1 MICPYCSSKET
12 KVVDTR
18 EIESKNSVRRRREC
32 SDCGERFTT
41 YEEIQNNFWVIKR
54 NGDEEKYNREKLKKG
69 ILRAS
74 KKRDI
79 SEKEIDKLIRGIENQ
94 IKERFSTPIKTSNIG
109 NIVLEKLK
117 KLDHVAYLRFASVYQ
132 DFDNLSSYEEELKD
146 LKQN

>member
-69 ILRAS
+69 ILRAT

-79 SEKEIDKLIRGIENQ
+79 SEKEIDKLIREIENQ